1 MMPALHLPDTVAAAA
16 LGRLLTIARSNTGQS
31 YTVANFLLAW
41 WNAKDC
47 GGWNLADLWGVDSA
61 IASDMVAVV
70 GFISR
75 NSEYPDAY
83 GLSGEFEALVAQWRP
98 HLGAGPE

>member
-83 GLSGEFEALVAQWRP
+83 GLGGECEALVAQWRP
-98 HLGAGPE
+98 HLGAWPK